1 MFLAA
6 VVKMEISWI
15 VFRVSTSLMEDT
27 AAHIIT
33 MAMVMVTA
41 TVITMEAAVDT
52 TINMIITITSTMK
65 SLANTKNALIVI
77 IITIINMVPK
87 RSMPLL

>member
-1 MFLAA
+1 MFL

-77 IITIINMVPK
+77 IITITNMVPK

>member
-77 IITIINMVPK
+77 IITITNMVPK